1 MATKTRPLA
10 TVNRKRRQRTTPRP
24 LEVHVV
30 EDHADALEHLYNS
43 IGAKRTPFSNLKWV
57 HFDSHPDLT
66 LPRALTA
73 STVRDPEAL
82 YEVLF
87 ESEGGNAEFILPAV
101 FAGHVTK
108 VAWVRPPWARQLPDG
123 LYNFHVGVEKASSC
137 LRVTL
142 PAVYYLDEDLHCTLQ
157 DMEPGSISTLELRVC
172 PIEDIE
178 TLVNDSSAAKGMDGW
193 LLDICLDY
201 YITENP
207 FLAAV
212 EAGGGMDARET
223 VQAYFNSPRF
233 RQTESE
239 TLPSPETVK
248 CEMATFLRLTDEL
261 MDVAAATALSRCSSV
276 EAGERGLGD
285 ITEDLLPLLVPG
297 NGPDSVLSVITSF
310 VKLLQEGEPALLES
324 VRGLGHCACLP
335 SHRSSWGEIEAMV
348 SGTVNAVEALCQAHG
363 APPSIILLA
372 RSMRDGYTPPTVV
385 GALQE
390 KVLQALRSIRALG
403 PLQIMPHYL
412 DYDGDQNKG
421 KEK

>member
-43 IGAKRTPFSNLKWV
+43 IGVSGEKSVASYMPLTHPIPLHGTQAKRTPFSNLKWV

-108 VAWVRPPWARQLPDG
+108 VAWIRPPWARQLPDG

-172 PIEDIE
+172 PIEGIE

-248 CEMATFLRLTDEL
+248 CEVYTRMGGMKESQ
-261 MDVAAATALSRCSSV
+261 MISRPSSHKGVSYHENPDCS
-276 EAGERGLGD
+276 
-285 ITEDLLPLLVPG
+285 P
-297 NGPDSVLSVITSF
+297 
-310 VKLLQEGEPALLES
+310 
-324 VRGLGHCACLP
+324 
-335 SHRSSWGEIEAMV
+335 
-348 SGTVNAVEALCQAHG
+348 
-363 APPSIILLA
+363 A
-372 RSMRDGYTPPTVV
+372 RS
-385 GALQE
+385 GA
-390 KVLQALRSIRALG
+390 
-403 PLQIMPHYL
+403 
-412 DYDGDQNKG
+412 
-421 KEK
+421 